1 MKGKEPQERSVTGDL
16 SSTADS
22 EAPADARAR
31 ALLESRGLNVT
42 HPRRVLL
49 ALLTEIRSHPSPDT
63 IIRELD
69 RRGESLPPA
78 TVYQNL
84 QILSLHGL
92 LNRFLDAQGL
102 SRFDAEPGPHS
113 HLICKVCGKVENLD
127 ERAEAGLIETPAL
140 CDQAGEEWEVHPGSM
155 HIFGLC
161 PSCRSKR

>member
-1 MKGKEPQERSVTGDL
+1 MKDKNAQERNVTGDL
-16 SSTADS
+16 SSAADAES
-22 EAPADARAR
+22 SGDARAR

-49 ALLTEIRSHPSPDT
+49 ALLTEIHSHPSPDAV
-63 IIRELD
+63 IRELD

-127 ERAEAGLIETPAL
+127 ERAEASLVDTPEL
-140 CDQAGEEWEVHPGSM
+140 CDKTGGLWEVHPGSM

-161 PSCRSKR
+161 PACRTKQ